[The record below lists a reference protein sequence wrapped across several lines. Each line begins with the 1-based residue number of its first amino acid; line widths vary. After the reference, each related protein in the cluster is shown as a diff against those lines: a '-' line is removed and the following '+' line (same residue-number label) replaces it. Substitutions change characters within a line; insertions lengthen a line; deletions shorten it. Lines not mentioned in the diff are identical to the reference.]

1 MRTRLCIP
9 LNPTPYQNN
18 VPLIFYTVDQ
28 IRLTSSKNTM
38 NAIGARFLL
47 TTRSLVGILA
57 GRHVCRPV
65 PMAETRRWSS
75 RAAVDGAGPY
85 RAITN
90 RVMMIRPRCFG
101 FDAETALDNHFQRA
115 PDSAKAAQAQKKALK
130 EFDGLVSAL
139 RGAGVGV
146 AVEEDHKELAL
157 PDAVFPNNWI
167 SFDGDRRLLI
177 LYPMMAEIRRKE
189 RRLDLAQKWQRH
201 LRLAILDMSGYEA
214 EGMFMEGTGSLVLDR
229 SNKVA
234 YACRSTRTHPEVVE
248 HFCQTLDY
256 KPVFF
261 SALQRVGEQLK
272 PIYHTNVMMCVGE
285 DLALVCLE
293 CIRDP
298 QEQEVVRRSL
308 EESGRTIVT
317 ITEEQVN
324 RFLGNCLQ
332 LYGHEGRK
340 LLVMSTCAYNS
351 LEQGQK
357 ERIETNSS
365 IVHCPVDT
373 IEALGGGGVRCML
386 AEVFP
391 SL

>member
-1 MRTRLCIP
+1 MTETRLV
-9 LNPTPYQNN
+9 N
-18 VPLIFYTVDQ
+18 
-28 IRLTSSKNTM
+28 
-38 NAIGARFLL
+38 GAAR
-47 TTRSLVGILA
+47 A
-57 GRHVCRPV
+57 G
-65 PMAETRRWSS
+65 A
-75 RAAVDGAGPY
+75 Y

-90 RVMMIRPRCFG
+90 GVMMVRPRCFG
-101 FDAETALDNHFQRA
+101 FDPDTAFDNHFQHTLRGVNA
-115 PDSAKAAQAQKKALK
+115 TQAQEKALK
-130 EFDGLVSAL
+130 EFDGLVSDL
-139 RGAGVGV
+139 RGAGVEV
-146 AVEEDHKELAL
+146 AVEEDHRELAL
-157 PDAVFPNNWI
+157 PDAAFPNNWI
-167 SFDGDRRLLI
+167 SFHADQRVLV
-177 LYPMMAEIRRKE
+177 LYPMMTDGRRKE
-189 RRLDLAQKWQRH
+189 RRPDVIQKWQRH

-248 HFCQTLDY
+248 HFCQTLGY
-256 KPVFF
+256 KPVIF

-317 ITEEQVN
+317 ITEEQVHQ
-324 RFLGNCLQ
+324 FLGNSLQ
-332 LYGHEGRK
+332 LYGREGRK

-357 ERIETNSS
+357 EKIETSS
-365 IVHCPVDT
+365 LIVHCPVDT
-373 IEALGGGGVRCML
+373 IEALAGGGVRCML

-391 SL
+391 SLP